1 VVSGLTPTQKGSI
14 AEAKIT
20 AAAVVADIV
29 VARPLVEGR
38 RYDLIFDTG
47 PALFRV
53 QCKYANRKGDVIV
66 VYTGTCRLTPGG
78 YVRTTYTRDEID
90 FLAVY
95 CPDTDACYVIPVE
108 DVEGRHALHLR
119 LALARNNQRVGVTMA
134 ADYVFGAVAQLGE
147 RCHGMAEV
155 RGSSPL
161 SSTGPRAA

>member
-66 VYTGTCRLTPGG
+66 VYTGTCRLNPGG

-161 SSTGPRAA
+161 SSTGPKAA